1 MIAKLLS
8 SAAVFT
14 SLAVASFAPL
24 SPFSAQA
31 FAQAAH
37 GIAAT
42 VNDDVITTHDLRQ
55 RVLFL
60 LMTTGAAPD
69 EEILQRLQA
78 QALQALVDERIQLQ
92 EAERFDLVISDSEI
106 ERSVAQLA
114 QGNDMTVAQLAE
126 ETGKFGVSLNTLRD
140 QVRSE
145 VAWQRIVNGRYGS
158 RIRISD
164 TQIEDTIN
172 RMSAN
177 IDKPQY
183 LVSEIYIEATP
194 DIGGIEGALEG
205 ARAMIEQANNGAPF
219 TALARQ
225 FSSAATAARGGD
237 VGWVNQGELRS
248 ELDDTL
254 SNMQKNTVSDPIA
267 VPGGVYVLALRD
279 SKVST
284 SEAIYRVKQMN
295 IDAADEAA
303 SAAAIGRIRELQSQT
318 ISCDSFEDSVA
329 QIDGANSADMGQIRS
344 SEVNPTILDTLSQTN
359 VSELSEPITVPGG
372 VMALF
377 VCERDVQGSDIPT
390 REQIEDR
397 LIDQQLAQQSRR
409 YLRDLRRSATI
420 ESR

>member
-8 SAAVFT
+8 SAALIASMAAA
-14 SLAVASFAPL
+14 SLLPL
-24 SPFSAQA
+24 PAISTQA
-31 FAQAAH
+31 FAQAPH

-42 VNDDVITTHDLRQ
+42 VNDDLVTTYDLRQ

-60 LMTTGAAPD
+60 LMTTGATPS
-69 EEILQRLQA
+69 EESLQRLQV
-78 QALQALVDERIQLQ
+78 QALQALVDERIQMQ
-92 EAERFDLVISDSEI
+92 EAEKFDLTIGDAEI
-106 ERSVAQLA
+106 ERSVARLA
-114 QGNDMTVAQLAE
+114 QGNDMTVAELAA
-126 ETGKFGVSLNTLRD
+126 ETRKFGVSLDTLRD

-145 VAWQRIVNGRYGS
+145 IAWQRIVNGRYGS

-164 TQIEDTIN
+164 TQIDETLN

-194 DIGGIEGALEG
+194 DIGGMEGALDG
-205 ARAMIEQANNGAPF
+205 ANAMIEQINNGAPF

-225 FSSAATAARGGD
+225 FSSAATAAKGGD

-248 ELDDTL
+248 ELDTAL
-254 SNMQKNTVSDPIA
+254 ANMQKGTISEPIT
-267 VPGGVYVLALRD
+267 VPGGIYVIAMRD

-284 SEAIYRVKQMN
+284 AEALYRVKQMRM
-295 IDAADEAA
+295 DAVDEAA
-303 SAAAIGRIRELQSQT
+303 SATAIGHVRTLQSNT
-318 ISCDSFEDSVA
+318 LDCDGFEDSIA
-329 QIDGANSADMGQIRS
+329 EIEGASAADMGQIRS
-344 SEVNPTILDTLSQTN
+344 SEVSPTILDILSQTN
-359 VSELSEPITVPGG
+359 VNELSEPIPVPGG

-377 VCERDVQGSDIPT
+377 VCERSIQGSDIPT
-390 REQIEDR
+390 RDEIENR

-409 YLRDLRRSATI
+409 YLRDLRRSATV